1 MGKEELADRKKV
13 ELSKGTKSDHLM
25 FANVMMFWEDSDSEG
40 HARDFCWKHFLS
52 DSTLRMLDK
61 MKGQFAEHLHASKFL
76 STSDFRNRACN
87 RNSGNEALVK
97 AIIAAGL
104 YPNVAKA
111 KVHSKNRGQFK
122 FVRLKT
128 RPTPTEEKEWKN
140 KKGKSA
146 KIHPKSVNA
155 KETDFAYP
163 ETDFAYPWM
172 VFHQIVRSTGG
183 TFLHD
188 CTSVSP
194 LSLAFFGQSLS
205 IGRENVGG
213 QVFDTV
219 SIDRFVKLNCQPTTS
234 KLTKRLRSHLDEL
247 LEHKISY
254 PGVSDWSSDC
264 REGALLQAIVE
275 LLSSEVQGV
284 EFEQGEGEEED
295 D

>member
-1 MGKEELADRKKV
+1 
-13 ELSKGTKSDHLM
+13 
-25 FANVMMFWEDSDSEG
+25 
-40 HARDFCWKHFLS
+40 
-52 DSTLRMLDK
+52 MLDK

-163 ETDFAYPWM
+163 WM
-172 VFHQIVRSTGG
+172 VFHLIVRSAGG

-219 SIDRFVKLNCQPTTS
+219 GLVQ
-234 KLTKRLRSHLDEL
+234 
-247 LEHKISY
+247 
-254 PGVSDWSSDC
+254 SSGLIKC
-264 REGALLQAIVE
+264 LVLMVI
-275 LLSSEVQGV
+275 
-284 EFEQGEGEEED
+284 
-295 D
+295 